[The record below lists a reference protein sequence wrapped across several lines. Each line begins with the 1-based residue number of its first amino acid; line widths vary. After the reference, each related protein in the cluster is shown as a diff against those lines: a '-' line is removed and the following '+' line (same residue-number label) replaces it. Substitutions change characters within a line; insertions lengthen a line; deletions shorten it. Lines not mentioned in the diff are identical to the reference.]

1 MNPQTRRLKEAST
14 IIDNLYQNKW
24 FTDLSKDKRVEKIN
38 EVLLNV
44 SVVNDISTFDAN
56 KGEWSEE
63 KRKDS
68 PHHHTNRLD

>member
-1 MNPQTRRLKEAST
+1 MSPQNRKLKDASSV
-14 IIDNLYQNKW
+14 IDNLYQNKW
-24 FTDLSKDKRVEKIN
+24 FTDLSRDKRVEKIN
-38 EVLLNV
+38 EVLLGDTNNEMPAF
-44 SVVNDISTFDAN
+44 S

>member
-1 MNPQTRRLKEAST
+1 MNSQTKRLKEASI

-24 FTDLSKDKRVEKIN
+24 FIDLSKDKRVEKVN

-44 SVVNDISTFDAN
+44 SVVNDIATFDAN
-56 KGEWSEE
+56 KGEWNDE

-68 PHHHTNRLD
+68 PHHYDNRLD

>member
-1 MNPQTRRLKEAST
+1 MNPQTRRLKDAST

-24 FTDLSKDKRVEKIN
+24 FTDLSKDKRVEKVN

-56 KGEWSEE
+56 KGEWNEE